1 MRALFIQH
9 DHASPAGPVADRF
22 LQRGYDVE
30 YFQVVDEADY
40 YDPNVHA
47 EFPDFTAYDVVVPMG
62 AAWGAWDDE
71 GIGRW
76 LGPELDA
83 VRAAHAAS
91 VPMLGICFGGQLLAR
106 ALGGRV
112 GRAPSPEFGWHV
124 VHSDDEKLVPEGPWF
139 QWHYD
144 RFTVPPGATEIARSP
159 KAAQAFVIGR
169 TMGLQFHPEV
179 TSDVLAAWMGV
190 HGSEQDLIGD
200 GIDPELLM
208 AQSRAQDEPATQRAY
223 ALVDAFLDHI
233 ATRER

>member
-9 DHASPAGPVADRF
+9 DHASPAGPVAERF
-22 LQRGYDVE
+22 AQRGYDVE

-40 YDPNVHA
+40 HEPNVA
-47 EFPDFTAYDVVVPMG
+47 VEFPDLTQYDVVVPMG

-71 GIGRW
+71 RIGRW
-76 LGPELDA
+76 LQPELTA
-83 VRAAHAAS
+83 VRRAHAAG

-106 ALGGRV
+106 ALGGSV

-159 KAAQAFVIGR
+159 KAPQAFVLGR
-169 TMGLQFHPEV
+169 TLGLQFHPEV
-179 TSDVLAAWMGV
+179 SSEVLEAWMGV
-190 HGSEQDLIGD
+190 HGSEKDLIGD

-208 AQSRAQDEPATQRAY
+208 AQCRAQDEPATRRAY
-223 ALVDAFLDHI
+223 ALVDAFLDKV
-233 ATRER
+233 ATRDL